1 MPVSVIM
8 PYYKKRDFIHE
19 SIESILKQTYKDFE
33 IIIIYDDENIHDY
46 SFVKD
51 FEKKDKRI
59 KVIKNL
65 KNIGAGLSR
74 NVGIDKSNNE
84 FIAFLDCDDVWK
96 QDKLEFQLNFMK
108 EKNIDISF
116 TAYDIVDKNR
126 NIIKTR
132 EAKNCLEFKDL
143 IRSCDIGL
151 STVVIKKSLLNKKYR
166 FPSIVTKEDYVLW
179 LELSKRNVKFY
190 GINKSLTQWKK
201 LNNSLSSNFIQKV
214 KDGFVVYNKYMKY
227 DIFTSTYYLLRL
239 SFNFLLKM

>member
-1 MPVSVIM
+1 MSVSVIM

-33 IIIIYDDENIHDY
+33 ILIIYDDENIHDY

-59 KVIKNL
+59 KVIKNP

-126 NIIKTR
+126 NIINIRK
-132 EAKNCLEFKDL
+132 AKSCLEFKDL

-151 STVVIKKSLLNKKYR
+151 STVVIKKSLLENKYR

-179 LELSKRNVKFY
+179 LELAKKDVKFY
-190 GINKSLTQWKK
+190 GIDKPLTQWKK
-201 LNNSLSSNFIQKV
+201 LNNSLSSNLFQKV
-214 KDGFVVYNKYMKY
+214 KNGFTVYNKYMKY

-239 SFNFLLKM
+239 SLNYLLKM